1 MLTFYEINDDGTTG
15 APALYIDTAKV
26 STIEQ
31 TADDTSAMGGKGN
44 AKLITWDFNKEIT
57 VTIEDALFSAKSMAI
72 MFGNGKVKTDLTQ
85 LKRTISWV
93 ATSAADNGK
102 PTKFSGPQGKEY
114 TIPTAK
120 ATTYDGTGTSVTS
133 FSAGETYYTT
143 FDMPITDSRVIEI
156 SSDSFPGTYM
166 VTGDTYV
173 RRESNGIDEFFQFIV
188 PKAKMQSG
196 NTITLE
202 AEGDPSVFNLNLT
215 VLRPADGI
223 MMKLVAYDM
232 TEIGG

>member
-1 MLTFYEINDDGTTG
+1 
-15 APALYIDTAKV
+15 
-26 STIEQ
+26 
-31 TADDTSAMGGKGN
+31 MGGKGN

-93 ATSAADNGK
+93 ATSATDNGK

-173 RRESNGIDEFFQFIV
+173 RRESNGIDELIWN
-188 PKAKMQSG
+188 S
-196 NTITLE
+196 
-202 AEGDPSVFNLNLT
+202 S
-215 VLRPADGI
+215 
-223 MMKLVAYDM
+223 LVA
-232 TEIGG
+232 

>member
-133 FSAGETYYTT
+133 SYPLGHH
-143 FDMPITDSRVIEI
+143 
-156 SSDSFPGTYM
+156 
-166 VTGDTYV
+166 
-173 RRESNGIDEFFQFIV
+173 
-188 PKAKMQSG
+188 SG
-196 NTITLE
+196 
-202 AEGDPSVFNLNLT
+202 
-215 VLRPADGI
+215 
-223 MMKLVAYDM
+223 
-232 TEIGG
+232 